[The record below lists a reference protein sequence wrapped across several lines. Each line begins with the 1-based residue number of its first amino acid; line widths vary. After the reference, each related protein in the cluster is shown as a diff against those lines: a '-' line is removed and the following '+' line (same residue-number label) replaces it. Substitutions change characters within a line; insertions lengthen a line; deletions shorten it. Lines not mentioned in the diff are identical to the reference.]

1 MDLSKPVK
9 LTVSLYLILVALI
22 TCGYLIMI
30 LVGSFQGNDMRGAV
44 LDTDN
49 TRHIENV
56 DETNNTTKSSEPSTS
71 STQEN
76 RSTPKHL
83 QSKHIGQPTINQY
96 KTIKTW
102 SLDNDAS
109 KNHV

>member
-1 MDLSKPVK
+1 MSKPVK
-9 LTVSLYLILVALI
+9 LTFSLYLIIVALI

-30 LVGSFQGNDMRGAV
+30 LVGSFQGNDMRDAV

-56 DETNNTTKSSEPSTS
+56 DETNNTSKPSEPST
-71 STQEN
+71 QEN
-76 RSTPKHL
+76 GSIPKHL

>member
-1 MDLSKPVK
+1 MSKPVK
-9 LTVSLYLILVALI
+9 LTVSLYLIIVALI
-22 TCGYLIMI
+22 TCSYLIMI

-56 DETNNTTKSSEPSTS
+56 DETDNTTKPSDPSTS

-76 RSTPKHL
+76 RSTPKYL
-83 QSKHIGQPTINQY
+83 QSKHMGQPTINQY
-96 KTIKTW
+96 NTIKAW

>member
-1 MDLSKPVK
+1 MSKPVK
-9 LTVSLYLILVALI
+9 LTVSLYLIIVALI

-30 LVGSFQGNDMRGAV
+30 LVGSFQGNDMHGAV

-56 DETNNTTKSSEPSTS
+56 DETNNTSKPSEPST
-71 STQEN
+71 QEN
-76 RSTPKHL
+76 GSIPKHL
-83 QSKHIGQPTINQY
+83 QSKHMAQPTINQY
-96 KTIKTW
+96 NTIKTW

>member
-1 MDLSKPVK
+1 MSKPVK
-9 LTVSLYLILVALI
+9 LTVSLYLIIVALI

-56 DETNNTTKSSEPSTS
+56 DETNNTSKPSEPST
-71 STQEN
+71 QEN
-76 RSTPKHL
+76 GSIPKHL
-83 QSKHIGQPTINQY
+83 QSKHMAQPTINQY
-96 KTIKTW
+96 NTIDRK
-102 SLDNDAS
+102 S
-109 KNHV
+109 VV